1 MVQNEQIVLLLQKLK
16 EMKSNVYL
24 IMYDYNIET
33 KQVEDDDEAKESEGE
48 YGKDLVKNLSESG
61 ISLYGLYTTPNMETW
76 VRRLDDQSMTYKITY
91 KEDLSDVQKGNDF
104 SNWKSEVD
112 KVDKQESEMLMKK
125 LKCYFILEANYKR

>member
-1 MVQNEQIVLLLQKLK
+1 
-16 EMKSNVYL
+16 
-24 IMYDYNIET
+24 MYDYNIET

-91 KEDLSDVQKGNDF
+91 KEDLSDV
-104 SNWKSEVD
+104 
-112 KVDKQESEMLMKK
+112 
-125 LKCYFILEANYKR
+125 